1 MQPNHDC
8 LVVGPSNWKCKPMRR
23 SASDLNAASLVDLSE
38 FRFAVLVRMA
48 PAAGSLNSRITPSI
62 EMISPLFVRW
72 DAVVLRVIVL
82 DKDCLVKVLLHLA
95 FSRVASQFGAAID
108 EDHRLEG
115 NRFVPEQ
122 CGTFRSRFVGS

>member
-1 MQPNHDC
+1 
-8 LVVGPSNWKCKPMRR
+8 MRR

-38 FRFAVLVRMA
+38 FRFAVLVRMP

-82 DKDCLVKVLLHLA
+82 DKDCLVKVLDYIWLSPEWRVNSVQQLMKITDLKGIDSFPSNVEPSDHVLLA
-95 FSRVASQFGAAID
+95 ADLVFD
-108 EDHRLEG
+108 EQL
-115 NRFVPEQ
+115 
-122 CGTFRSRFVGS
+122 RSAL